1 MKKIIPLIFLA
12 ASLCFAVNVGV
23 LGYGSCPFSNSLAIM
38 LDAEDNNNQ
47 SGWFWGYHYPLGIT
61 FPDGHVMFYICKID
75 ASILRKVP
83 YDYMVFRLGD
93 QCPSGGKPVR
103 RHHDTE
109 DHNPENAHL
118 KDVSPSTTGRDVDL
132 EFCFMPATPGA
143 TNDFPLPPSIQYEHS
158 IFANVGAGYIRTS
171 VLRIDDENNN
181 NQNGW
186 AFYDR
191 ENTTLPER
199 VENIMTDI
207 DGDTYYCLARKVA
220 PLTKKTSEVE
230 ANGPFIA
237 NDNAAFNKSA
247 KAEVMGF
254 NHTTVSFELKSA
266 GPADITIANAKGA
279 VVSRISKEYLN
290 PGVHSVEWHS
300 GILPNG
306 LYIVTIKH
314 NGSVSSKTF
323 ALK

>member
-1 MKKIIPLIFLA
+1 
-12 ASLCFAVNVGV
+12 
-23 LGYGSCPFSNSLAIM
+23 
-38 LDAEDNNNQ
+38 
-47 SGWFWGYHYPLGIT
+47 
-61 FPDGHVMFYICKID
+61 
-75 ASILRKVP
+75 
-83 YDYMVFRLGD
+83 
-93 QCPSGGKPVR
+93 
-103 RHHDTE
+103 
-109 DHNPENAHL
+109 
-118 KDVSPSTTGRDVDL
+118 
-132 EFCFMPATPGA
+132 
-143 TNDFPLPPSIQYEHS
+143 
-158 IFANVGAGYIRTS
+158 
-171 VLRIDDENNN
+171 
-181 NQNGW
+181 
-186 AFYDR
+186 
-191 ENTTLPER
+191 
-199 VENIMTDI
+199 MTDI